1 MAERQSV
8 TTFVMGHRV
17 PWPVDMPA
25 ADAGGVLDE
34 ASLFAAGRSAPCT
47 LFNISPL
54 GTTVR
59 GVGVRTVG
67 EEVAVELATGQRAAG
82 VVDWA
87 RGDEAGV
94 RFRQPIDMVALLNRK
109 LIAQASE
116 RRKMPRVEL
125 RCPVGIKWGGNVATA
140 TLRNISAQG
149 LQVEGDGLPP
159 RDTFV
164 SLFVDGLNLPSGE
177 VMWQRGPLVGIE
189 LMEELAWS
197 SLMPWIRETHRQTSV
212 T

>member
-1 MAERQSV
+1 MAERPSV
-8 TTFVMGHRV
+8 TTFVMEGRL
-17 PWPVDMPA
+17 PWPGDASP
-25 ADAGGVLDE
+25 ADATGLLDE
-34 ASLFAAGRSAPCT
+34 ASLYAAGRSTPCT
-47 LFNISPL
+47 LLNISPL
-54 GTTVR
+54 GATVR
-59 GVGVRTVG
+59 HAAGRTVG
-67 EEVAVELATGQRAAG
+67 EEVALELATGQRAAG
-82 VVDWA
+82 AIDWA
-87 RGDEAGV
+87 RGDEVGV

-125 RCPVGIKWGGNVATA
+125 RCPVGVKWGGNAATV

-149 LQVEGDGLPP
+149 LQIEGDTLPP

-177 VMWQRGPLVGIE
+177 VVWQRGNVAGIE

-197 SLMPWIRETHRQTSV
+197 SLMPWIRESHRRALAA
-212 T
+212 

>member
-8 TTFVMGHRV
+8 TTFVMGHHL
-17 PWPVDMPA
+17 PWPVDA
-25 ADAGGVLDE
+25 SVADAGGVLDE
-34 ASLFAAGRSAPCT
+34 ASLFAVGQSATCS

-59 GVGVRTVG
+59 GIGGRSVGD
-67 EEVAVELATGQRAAG
+67 EVAVELATGQRVAG
-82 VVDWA
+82 VIDWA

-109 LIAQASE
+109 LVAQASE

-125 RCPVGIKWGGNVATA
+125 RCPVGIKWGGNVVTA

-149 LQVEGDGLPP
+149 LQIEGGGLPP

-164 SLFVDGLNLPSGE
+164 SLFVDGLNLPGGE

-189 LMEELAWS
+189 LLDELSWS
-197 SLMPWIRETHRQTSV
+197 SLMPWIRETHRRAGAA
-212 T
+212 